1 MRDTNKKDFIAKL
14 LINLGRSSVNRV
26 NRHLFLNITIRQ
38 LYRSIDINS
47 KVCRIINF
55 SNSQQ
60 KLKDSQPESNWHW
73 LPKVI
78 FKRKK

>member
-14 LINLGRSSVNRV
+14 LINLGRSSV

-55 SNSQQ
+55 SSSQQ
-60 KLKDSQPESNWHW
+60 KLKDSQTESNWHW